1 MSGRRD
7 RRLHGLSHEHH
18 HALVLARRAR
28 LAEERGAS
36 DPEALWEDIQK
47 EFARSILPHLV
58 VEEERMLPPLR
69 ARGEGALVERT
80 LRDHEELRRLI
91 ASSKPRLREFGE
103 ALFRHV
109 RLEESELFDRAE
121 ERLTDA
127 ELDALERARPVIR

>member
-47 EFARSILPHLV
+47 EFARSILPHFV

-80 LRDHEELRRLI
+80 QRDPEELRRLI
-91 ASSKPRLREFGE
+91 ASSKPRLGMS
-103 ALFRHV
+103 V
-109 RLEESELFDRAE
+109 
-121 ERLTDA
+121 
-127 ELDALERARPVIR
+127 